1 MKRIIPVS
9 CAGETLVATIDGPAE
24 ARIGWLFV
32 TGGRQTRVGPHRL
45 YERLARRMAEA
56 GHAVIRFDRRGTGDS
71 GGTDGGYLASGP
83 ELHAALDALKGRFLL
98 LETVLGFGLCD
109 GATALALHG
118 VSLDGLVAA
127 NPWVVEPRG
136 DLPPAAAI
144 RGHYAKRL
152 IDRKAWVRLL
162 SGDVNLKQ
170 LVRGLA
176 RSAAKED
183 DSLVR
188 RFADGVAAPCIV
200 LAEGDGTAQAFAAA
214 WKGLRAGASNRRKN
228 LESDRGGIVTIPTA
242 SHSFADAP
250 AFEALASAMLD
261 HSAAIASASKSASA
275 R

>member
-1 MKRIIPVS
+1 MRRIVPVS
-9 CAGETLVATIDGPAE
+9 CEGETLVATIDGPAE

-45 YERLARRMAEA
+45 YERMARRMAEA
-56 GHAVIRFDRRGTGDS
+56 GHAVIRFDRRGVGDS

-83 ELHAALDALKGRFLL
+83 ELHAALEALKGRFLL

-118 VSLDGLVAA
+118 VRLDGMVAA
-127 NPWVVEPRG
+127 NPWVVEPQG

-152 IDRKAWVRLL
+152 GDIGAWKRLL
-162 SGDVNLKQ
+162 SGGVNLRT
-170 LVRGLA
+170 LARGLA

-183 DSLVR
+183 DSLAR
-188 RFADGVAAPCIV
+188 RFAEGAPRPCIV

-214 WKGLRAGASNRRKN
+214 WKGLARPREAAT
-228 LESDRGGIVTIPTA
+228 LITVPTA

-250 AFEALASAMLD
+250 AFEALASAMID
-261 HSAAIASASKSASA
+261 HSAAIASASKSVSA